1 MKSERKADHCR
12 RRLICALPLLA
23 ASRLAPAAP
32 ADEPAWRALA
42 AGGCAV
48 LLRHAQT
55 VPGIGDPP
63 GFRLEDCSTQ
73 RNLSDAGRA
82 EARRFG
88 AEVSRRGIGID
99 EVLSSRWCR
108 CLDTARLAFPQH
120 EVRVY
125 EALNSFFADGST
137 RQAQTDALR
146 DYLATQRGAR
156 RIVLVTHQVNIAALT
171 GQSVGMGEALIV
183 GAGPANAGGVLGRL
197 RTA

>member
-1 MKSERKADHCR
+1 MNCCR
-12 RRLICALPLLA
+12 RNLLRAVPLLA
-23 ASRLAPAAP
+23 ISRLAPATAV
-32 ADEPAWRALA
+32 DDSAWRVLA

-55 VPGIGDPP
+55 VAGIGDPH
-63 GFRLEDCSTQ
+63 GFRLDECSTQ
-73 RNLSDAGRA
+73 RNISEAGRA

-88 AEVSRRGIGID
+88 AEFSRRGIGVD

-108 CLDTARLAFPQH
+108 CLETARLAFPQH
-120 EVRVY
+120 EVRVF

-146 DYLATQRGAR
+146 DYLARQSAPR

-171 GQSVGMGEALIV
+171 GQSVGMGEALLV
-183 GAGPANAGGVLGRL
+183 RMGAANAGEVLSRL
-197 RTA
+197 RSA

>member
-1 MKSERKADHCR
+1 MKVERKSSRR
-12 RRLICALPLLA
+12 RRLTAALALLA
-23 ASRLAPAAP
+23 MSRIAPAAP
-32 ADEPAWRALA
+32 ADESAWRALA

-63 GFRLEDCSTQ
+63 GFRLDDCSTQ
-73 RNLSDAGRA
+73 RNLSEAGRA

-88 AEVSRRGIGID
+88 AEVSRRGIAID

-108 CLDTARLAFPQH
+108 CLDTARIAFPQH
-120 EVRVY
+120 EARVF

-146 DYLATQRGAR
+146 DHLARQRGAR
-156 RIVLVTHQVNIAALT
+156 RIVLVTHQVNISALT
-171 GQSVGMGEALIV
+171 GLSVGMGEALIV
-183 GAGPANAGGVLGRL
+183 GTGPANAGEVLSRL